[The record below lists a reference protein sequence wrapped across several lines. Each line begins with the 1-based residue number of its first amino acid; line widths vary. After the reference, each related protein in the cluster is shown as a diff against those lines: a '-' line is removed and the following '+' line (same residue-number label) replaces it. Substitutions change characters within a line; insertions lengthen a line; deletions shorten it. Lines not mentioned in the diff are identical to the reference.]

1 MADSMRRFR
10 RSARGQRQRAGAGE
24 DSAWGWTAK
33 CTLCVFASYGTRLGG
48 NPNTDTVLA
57 RKRTGMT
64 CLRHFLVYSTHYN
77 GCELFP
83 LCRETA
89 VCRRGFTF
97 GGEAA
102 RCIGH
107 SHVCE
112 DGAGTRALGTIAGEC
127 NDTVGEQSQMDPL
140 DSSCTAGHFR
150 EEVLEKLGACKTGM
164 KRWS

>member
-1 MADSMRRFR
+1 MDMNFS
-10 RSARGQRQRAGAGE
+10 
-24 DSAWGWTAK
+24 
-33 CTLCVFASYGTRLGG
+33 
-48 NPNTDTVLA
+48 
-57 RKRTGMT
+57 
-64 CLRHFLVYSTHYN
+64 
-77 GCELFP
+77 

-89 VCRRGFTF
+89 VSRRGFTI

-112 DGAGTRALGTIAGEC
+112 DGTGTRALGTIAEEC
-127 NDTVGEQSQMDPL
+127 NDMVGEQSPMHPL

-150 EEVLEKLGACKTGM
+150 EEVLEKLEPGKVGT